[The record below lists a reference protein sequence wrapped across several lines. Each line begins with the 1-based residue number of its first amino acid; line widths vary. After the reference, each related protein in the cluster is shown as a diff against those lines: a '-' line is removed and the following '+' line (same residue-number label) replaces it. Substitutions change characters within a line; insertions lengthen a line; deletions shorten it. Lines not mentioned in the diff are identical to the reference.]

1 MEKNTAWAIGL
12 SSVVLIGFFFLQTFV
27 MPKNA
32 PVNTNSET
40 APVTSTVTNDSA
52 AENTASEKAVKKI
65 KAESVSAGGAEENFV
80 VETNKVKVTFTN
92 RGGDIISYQLK
103 DHKDTYTHDFV
114 NLAENISEKNRAFA
128 IALGNDKAEIIN
140 DVFKSKVIDENTI
153 SFANEYKVTNKDGS
167 KGTFTL
173 VKTYTF
179 TPDEYLFK
187 LDVLI
192 APGENFQGIN
202 IDNSAYTLRTSPSM
216 GPYFNPKNRYDKR
229 QFISYNGKG
238 KKKIYLATDKESE
251 YEKSWKWCSM
261 AGTYFEI
268 LTYPLSEG
276 TMSDKVVYTT
286 KGDAA
291 DKNNVQAKMTRKAIE
306 DASETTDT
314 YYIYAGPRNEK
325 ELRIYNVAE
334 KNNWKLEGVRFDDSM
349 DTSGVLSW
357 IEVILKVLLENINK
371 VVKNWGVSIIILTAL
386 LKFAM
391 FPITA
396 KTAKSTVKMQEMQ
409 PKMQAI
415 QEKYKNNPQKLNEQ
429 TMKLYKEIGYNPLS
443 GCLPMIFQFVILFA
457 MFNLFKNYF
466 EFRGASFIP
475 GWIEDLSVG
484 DHIGPTF
491 SKSLP
496 LLGWNTI
503 RILPVIYLISQLLFG
518 KITGNGGT
526 TAGQNAGQ
534 MKLMMYGMPLMF
546 FFLFYDAPSGLLLYW
561 TVSNLIQLA
570 QQLYINKKIKNRL

>member
-1 MEKNTAWAIGL
+1 
-12 SSVVLIGFFFLQTFV
+12 
-27 MPKNA
+27 
-32 PVNTNSET
+32 
-40 APVTSTVTNDSA
+40 
-52 AENTASEKAVKKI
+52 
-65 KAESVSAGGAEENFV
+65 
-80 VETNKVKVTFTN
+80 
-92 RGGDIISYQLK
+92 
-103 DHKDTYTHDFV
+103 
-114 NLAENISEKNRAFA
+114 
-128 IALGNDKAEIIN
+128 
-140 DVFKSKVIDENTI
+140 
-153 SFANEYKVTNKDGS
+153 
-167 KGTFTL
+167 
-173 VKTYTF
+173 
-179 TPDEYLFK
+179 
-187 LDVLI
+187 
-192 APGENFQGIN
+192 
-202 IDNSAYTLRTSPSM
+202 
-216 GPYFNPKNRYDKR
+216 
-229 QFISYNGKG
+229 
-238 KKKIYLATDKESE
+238 
-251 YEKSWKWCSM
+251 
-261 AGTYFEI
+261 
-268 LTYPLSEG
+268 
-276 TMSDKVVYTT
+276 MSDRVVYTT
-286 KGDAA
+286 KGGAA

-306 DASETTDT
+306 DASEITDT

-325 ELRIYNVAE
+325 DLRIYNVAE